1 MTLTEFAYYLRRVLP
16 IAVLGIIII
25 LILYL
30 TLKIVEITRPATPIV
45 IVPTPTPAFGQ
56 LTPIVLSN
64 ASPLPTNM
72 QYVMDTIEG
81 VPLTATTS
89 ARIYFVPKKTPNL
102 GFREKAGV
110 LAKALQFD
118 EASTTTRLDTASDTY
133 TLVDRTKRLVVDI
146 DNFNYT
152 YSQDFDEE
160 TRQFLAR
167 LVMPDEEKI
176 ISKGQEILRSLNR
189 YPTDLAQGIQTISFI
204 AYKEASGSAQA
215 SADIV
220 QDPQS
225 ANMVAVDFFPPK
237 LNGLDTVTEDFVSSP
252 NRVVFIPQGGTTDF
266 VVKAQVQ
273 IFERSEEQ
281 NSNYPLKT
289 GDQVFQDLHVGKGFF
304 IQGMDNVS
312 GKTLIKIK
320 KMYLAYLVPGF
331 YTTYIQP
338 VYVFIGEDNFVA
350 YVPAVADEWIQGAQT
365 VTGSPT
371 IPNEPADTLTPTPM
385 SIPVR

>member
-16 IAVLGIIII
+16 LAVLGVIIV

-30 TLKIVEITRPATPIV
+30 TLKIVELTRPTAPV
-45 IVPTPTPAFGQ
+45 VVVPTPTPAFGQ
-56 LTPIVLSN
+56 LTPITLTN
-64 ASPLPTNM
+64 ASILPTNM

-89 ARIYFVPKKTPNL
+89 AKIFFVPKRTPNL
-102 GFREKAGV
+102 GFREKAAV
-110 LAKALQFD
+110 LAKTLNFD
-118 EASTTTRLDTASDTY
+118 DASTISKLDAASDTY

-176 ISKGQEILRSLNR
+176 ISKAKEILRSLNR

-204 AYKEASGSAQA
+204 AYTEASGSAQA
-215 SADIV
+215 SAEIV
-220 QDPQS
+220 QSPQT
-225 ANMVAVDFFPPK
+225 ANMVGVDFFPPK
-237 LNGLDTVTEDFVSSP
+237 LNDIETVTEDFVSSP
-252 NRVVFIPQGGTTDF
+252 NRVVYIPQGGATDF

-281 NSNYPLKT
+281 DSSYPLKT
-289 GDQVFQDLHVGKGFF
+289 GDQVFQDLHQGRGFL
-304 IQGMDNVS
+304 IQGMDS
-312 GKTLIKIK
+312 IGSKTQIKIK
-320 KMYLAYLVPGF
+320 KMYLAYLIPGY
-331 YTTYIQP
+331 YTPYIQP
-338 VYVFIGEDNFVA
+338 VYVFIGVDNFVA
-350 YVPAVADEWIQGAQT
+350 YVPAVLDAWVQGAQPQ
-365 VTGSPT
+365 VSPVEEIST
-371 IPNEPADTLTPTPM
+371 PSEPPTLTPMP
-385 SIPVR
+385 IPIR